1 MAIYQRDNISYGG
14 MLGNAMANRANY
26 LQRRYDRVAQI
37 GQNWGNAV
45 QQTGNTVQDALY
57 KIAGNYYDQDKLAAQ
72 QQFQAEQNALNRANQ
87 IDMANEQRKW
97 QEQQNQL
104 NRDNAITLANI
115 SNKAAVDERQAQNVM
130 NYQNQEAIIKQLQ
143 FEYDNTSDKTP
154 EGILKRAQLR
164 SQIEQANN
172 KLNYYGGL
180 IPSQLRPQ
188 PQATNIITGPDAE
201 KALAMFGTEAP
212 KTAAEVGEE
221 NDKYAEVMKG
231 KWTNANKAEA
241 LRLAGDNQA
250 KLQEIANKGLTIEE
264 SEAAA
269 AKELADANAQFARNG
284 IYDSNKFKVKITN
297 GKASLVRK

>member
-1 MAIYQRDNISYGG
+1 
-14 MLGNAMANRANY
+14 
-26 LQRRYDRVAQI
+26 
-37 GQNWGNAV
+37 
-45 QQTGNTVQDALY
+45 
-57 KIAGNYYDQDKLAAQ
+57 
-72 QQFQAEQNALNRANQ
+72 
-87 IDMANEQRKW
+87 
-97 QEQQNQL
+97 
-104 NRDNAITLANI
+104 
-115 SNKAAVDERQAQNVM
+115 
-130 NYQNQEAIIKQLQ
+130 
-143 FEYDNTSDKTP
+143 
-154 EGILKRAQLR
+154 LKRAQLR

-188 PQATNIITGPDAE
+188 PQVTNVITGPDAE
-201 KALAMFGTEAP
+201 KALEMFGTEAP
-212 KTAAEVGEE
+212 KTAAEVSEE

>member
-1 MAIYQRDNISYGG
+1 MAIYQRDNINYGG

-26 LQRRYDRVAQI
+26 LQHRYDRVAQM
-37 GQNWGNAV
+37 GQNWGNAI

-104 NRDNAITLANI
+104 NRDNAIALANI
-115 SNKAAVDERQAQNVM
+115 SNKAATDERQAQNVM

-172 KLNYYGGL
+172 KLNYYSGL

-188 PQATNIITGPDAE
+188 PQATNVITGPDAE
-201 KALAMFGTEAP
+201 KALEMFGTETP
-212 KTAAEVGEE
+212 KTAAEIGEE
-221 NDKYAEVMKG
+221 NDKYAQVMKG

-284 IYDSNKFKVKITN
+284 IYDSNKFRVKITN